1 MLVFC
6 VGGVQTQVI
15 WCWEEIYFIATS
27 FNLVPY
33 LHEKFVIIWLVF
45 EWIDWNLYYIYD
57 IELGYYF
64 LLLVV
69 VDWAVVML
77 IWVFVIENLWCVY
90 DCGLLFPVR
99 YPCKIQNVN
108 FKEIQ
113 KKNCKML
120 LAMTMSLLKYAI
132 FSDDMFVVTNI
143 SLSVTTTSVVASND
157 ILATT
162 KMSSLI
168 IIY

>member
-1 MLVFC
+1 MKICDV
-6 VGGVQTQVI
+6 
-15 WCWEEIYFIATS
+15 W
-27 FNLVPY
+27 
-33 LHEKFVIIWLVF
+33 
-45 EWIDWNLYYIYD
+45 
-57 IELGYYF
+57 
-64 LLLVV
+64 
-69 VDWAVVML
+69 
-77 IWVFVIENLWCVY
+77 
-90 DCGLLFPVR
+90 DCGLSFLIR

-143 SLSVTTTSVVASND
+143 SLSVTTASVIASND